1 MDIFLE
7 HAVSVSSCFV
17 LLFQFCNVYVKGKG
31 IYYFSLYAL
40 RIIKYVAS
48 LPCNLINCRKKTAN
62 SFQIIIRKVHFVI
75 FFCNPVLI
83 LLQRN
88 ERYYV

>member
-7 HAVSVSSCFV
+7 HAVGVLSCFV
-17 LLFQFCNVYVKGKG
+17 LLFQFCTVYVKGKG
-31 IYYFSLYAL
+31 IYYFSLYAQ

-48 LPCNLINCRKKTAN
+48 PPCNLINRKKTAN
-62 SFQIIIRKVHFVI
+62 SFQIVIRKVHFVI

-83 LLQRN
+83 LLKRN

>member
-7 HAVSVSSCFV
+7 HAVSVLSCFV
-17 LLFQFCNVYVKGKG
+17 LLFQFCTVYVKGKG

-48 LPCNLINCRKKTAN
+48 LPCNLINCRKKTGEQLSN
-62 SFQIIIRKVHFVI
+62 DHT
-75 FFCNPVLI
+75 
-83 LLQRN
+83 
-88 ERYYV
+88 

>member
-7 HAVSVSSCFV
+7 HEVSVLSCFV
-17 LLFQFCNVYVKGKG
+17 LLFQFCTVYVKGKG

-48 LPCNLINCRKKTAN
+48 LQPDQLSQKNRE
-62 SFQIIIRKVHFVI
+62 
-75 FFCNPVLI
+75 VLS
-83 LLQRN
+83 N
-88 ERYYV
+88 YHT

>member
-7 HAVSVSSCFV
+7 HAVSVLWCFV
-17 LLFQFCNVYVKGKG
+17 LLFQFCTVFVKGKG

-48 LPCNLINCRKKTAN
+48 LPCNLINCRKKQRTAFKL
-62 SFQIIIRKVHFVI
+62 SYVKFTLLFSSA
-75 FFCNPVLI
+75 I
-83 LLQRN
+83 L
-88 ERYYV
+88 Y

>member
-7 HAVSVSSCFV
+7 HALSVLSCFV
-17 LLFQFCNVYVKGKG
+17 LLFQFCTVYVKGKG

-48 LPCNLINCRKKTAN
+48 PPCNLINCRKKKQRTAFKL
-62 SFQIIIRKVHFVI
+62 SYVKFTLLFSSA
-75 FFCNPVLI
+75 I
-83 LLQRN
+83 L
-88 ERYYV
+88 Y